1 MRTLMLNLGLMGALF
16 AIWYGYAPLDHKM
29 RVPTEVR
36 QTVSALDN
44 LASSGVYHLTALVD
58 GKAPPAPVTS
68 RQESGPLITSSED
81 GIDVHRED
89 GSGKVASAGPQD
101 PNMFAGLS
109 LRNATLAET
118 RLDGYNLDFTDMR
131 GIALANV
138 TLQRASGQD
147 TRFDDGFIHR
157 SDFSRGVFRRAR
169 FDRAVIA
176 SSVFEGAEIIEGSF
190 IDVMMRGGSFS
201 GATLAGSR
209 FDQARF
215 ERTDLRQVDFGAA
228 SFQNATFDGARL
240 NGSSLAAANLSGAD
254 LSTAVGLTQSQLDK
268 ACGSETTLLP
278 EGLSIPPC
286 DAAPARLAQMR

>member
-1 MRTLMLNLGLMGALF
+1 MRTLLLNLMMMGALF
-16 AIWYGYAPLDHKM
+16 GIWYGYAPLDHKM

-58 GKAPPAPVTS
+58 GKAPPAPVISDKDT
-68 RQESGPLITSSED
+68 GPLIMGGDE

-89 GSGKVASAGPQD
+89 GTGKVATPGTPD
-101 PNMFAGLS
+101 PDMFAGLS

-131 GIALANV
+131 GVALANV
-138 TLQRASGQD
+138 TLQKASGQD
-147 TRFDDGFIHR
+147 ARFDDALILR
-157 SDFSRGVFRRAR
+157 ADFSRGVFRRER

-176 SSVFEGAEIIEGSF
+176 HSVFEGAEIIEGSF
-190 IDVMMRGGSFS
+190 IDVVMRGGSFS

-215 ERTDLRQVDFGAA
+215 ERTDLRQVDFGVS
-228 SFQNATFDGARL
+228 SFVNATFDGARL

-254 LSTAVGLTQSQLDK
+254 LTTAVGLTQSQLDK

-278 EGLSIPPC
+278 EGLSVPPC
-286 DAAPARLAQMR
+286 APSLRQLAQIR